1 MRTDFKKYFQVFF
14 NIYFIL
20 FILYFGISLF
30 LPYFVS
36 HYTNWAFV
44 SISLNLTY
52 IVLITGA
59 VLFFLAVL
67 IQILSDF
74 KHYKQIILQWD
85 SILKVNVIVILL
97 WLTNI
102 FWLSYTIY
110 WNIAITGLLSCFS
123 QFYFQLYQVILI
135 LFYFFYG
142 LFITTFFVALV
153 TLRIYLIYWYKIND
167 LIYFNPFLN
176 LTLFLNIL
184 EPYLFMRYRI
194 NILVIFLLKKLIIIS
209 FIIANI
215 IKTYRLI
222 LFKKETTPPQER
234 KFIIAKILIKWSF

>member
-1 MRTDFKKYFQVFF
+1 MKTDFKKYFQVFF

-20 FILYFGISLF
+20 FTLYFGISLF
-30 LPYFVS
+30 LPCFVP

-44 SISLNLTY
+44 SISLNITY

-59 VLFFLAVL
+59 FLFFLAVL

-74 KHYKQIILQWD
+74 KHYKRIILQWD
-85 SILKVNVIVILL
+85 NILKVNVIVILL
-97 WLTNI
+97 WLANI

-110 WNIAITGLLSCFS
+110 WNITITGLLSRFT
-123 QFYFQLYQVILI
+123 QFYFQLYQSILI
-135 LFYFFYG
+135 SFYFFYA
-142 LFITTFFVALV
+142 LFIITFFIAFVI
-153 TLRIYLIYWYKIND
+153 LRIYLIYWYKIND

-176 LTLFLNIL
+176 LKLFLNIL

-194 NILVIFLLKKLIIIS
+194 NILFIFLLKKLIIIS

-222 LFKKETTPPQER
+222 LLKKEITPPQQGS
-234 KFIIAKILIKWSF
+234 IITKILTK